1 MRCRKTEAV
10 YVTFV
15 GSGLS
20 MPEIARVGF
29 ACNVIG
35 WNAVRVTRTT
45 LDKQPH
51 DLATMFDPVAEWRN
65 LTGGIVA
72 LHCAIRSA

>member
-20 MPEIARVGF
+20 MPEIARVGC
-29 ACNVIG
+29 ACSVIA
-35 WNAVRVTRTT
+35 WNAVRVTRASP
-45 LDKQPH
+45 DKQPH
-51 DLATMFDPVAEWRN
+51 DVAAIFDAVTISPP
-65 LTGGIVA
+65 
-72 LHCAIRSA
+72 RSAAPAGGRWRGAT